1 MKSGSFQTN
10 AHRVK
15 VSTLAVEW
23 IEIGYI
29 LADIAA
35 ATVSTLAVE
44 WIEIFGRKGG
54 AYYKGVST
62 LAVEWIEIGR

>member
-23 IEIGYI
+23 IEIGYS

-44 WIEIFGRKGG
+44 WIEITTK
-54 AYYKGVST
+54 
-62 LAVEWIEIGR
+62 IC